1 MERSIVRSA
10 ISEMASSSSS
20 SRPIILVT
28 SSARESSLAG
38 YSPTSLPL
46 RSTVIRSEIS

>member
-1 MERSIVRSA
+1 MSRSA
-10 ISEMASSSSS
+10 ISEMASSSTIA
-20 SRPIILVT
+20 RPTIFVT
-28 SSARESSLAG
+28 RSPRERSLAQ